1 MTHFDG
7 LLRLGEWNRPSAL
20 PEGLAAQVAGWP
32 VIVRSP
38 GGDGFLDERGLIRV
52 SNRWNLPDGAFTTD
66 QPIQHHQGWALGRLA
81 GDVWHLLDQ
90 EPALSRDTGRAL
102 LRERAERLLA
112 GRRWTGA
119 DLEAL
124 DSLLKQAPIT
134 RADWLAAV
142 DGRERS
148 LNSLLKLQ
156 LLMQAE
162 GPHPTLPP
170 AVTALL
176 DAGPVLWL
184 DDDAAT
190 VAQDIL
196 AHSARRMEVAAKRV
210 ARDDRKR
217 GQDLRGGLA
226 DAARAVFPGIPE
238 DVAAAVAARL
248 APAAIKLGRRPATQ
262 AIVDCVAELRLERWR
277 QVVIGDPRVA
287 KRLEDMQ
294 ARGENNRARKR
305 YRDQRALERVAAEVA
320 HWRGDLPPVTSRW
333 LGSAG

>member
-32 VIVRSP
+32 VIIRSP

-52 SNRWNLPDGAFTTD
+52 SNRWNLPDGTFPTD
-66 QPIQHHQGWALGRLA
+66 QPIQHHNGWALSRLT

-90 EPALSRDTGRAL
+90 EPALPRDTSRAL

-124 DSLLKQAPIT
+124 DSLLKQAPVS
-134 RADWLAAV
+134 RAGWLAAV

-148 LNSLLKLQ
+148 LQSLLKLQ
-156 LLMQAE
+156 LLLQADA
-162 GPHPTLPP
+162 PHPALPP

-176 DAGPVLWL
+176 SGGPVLWL
-184 DDDAAT
+184 DDDAIT

-196 AHSARRMEVAAKRV
+196 GHSARRMEVAATRV

-217 GQDLRGGLA
+217 GQDLRSGLMQ
-226 DAARAVFPGIPE
+226 AAQAVFPNIPE

-277 QVVIGDPRVA
+277 QVIIGDPRVS

-320 HWRGDLPPVTSRW
+320 QWRGDLPPVTSRW
-333 LGSAG
+333 LGSVM